1 MKHAADQLT
10 SKFSGIPPARRLGIL
25 VTATIVLV
33 AGFFAYRTVT
43 QTDWAVLYANLD
55 DSSASTVLAAL
66 DGKSI
71 PFKLEANGTRV
82 LVARDQLVTTRL
94 ALASEGKGGQA
105 VPKGWELMD
114 GQGLATSDFAQRVN
128 YQRALEGELARTL
141 MAMDPVDSA
150 TVHLTLPDKPVYAGS
165 SNGNGTSPTASVLV
179 KLNRPLNDGEVDTIT
194 NLVASS
200 VVDLTPAAVTL
211 ASTDGTILHAP
222 GDGSTVA
229 GGSSYGLKATRTYE
243 AALSTELTALVRTM
257 TGQSGAQAVVRAE
270 LDLSQTTVE
279 SETIDPTKRV
289 PTAEST
295 ATEDWTGTGANAT
308 GAVGVDGG
316 PIAATDSNGTY
327 TKKNETKTYTG
338 DRVVTKTITPP
349 GAVKKLSVAV
359 VVPVAAGA
367 DASATPIDTAAI
379 STAMA
384 AAAGLDTS
392 RGDTIAV
399 TTVTAVAAATTDIG
413 TTGTTDAPV
422 AAAKKSLTIPIAAG
436 AGAFVIMLF
445 FVMRRKKS
453 RPVATATT
461 EPVAVKDGKK
471 AKKGTL
477 PDSAALAALLAA
489 SSSGASEA
497 AMEDIRTDLARLAN
511 ESPESLATLLSSW
524 LAKS

>member
-1 MKHAADQLT
+1 MKHAADGLT
-10 SKFSGIPPARRLGIL
+10 SKISAIPAGRRLGIV
-25 VTATIVLV
+25 VTAVIVLV
-33 AGFFAYRTVT
+33 AGFFAYKTVS
-43 QTDWAVLYANLD
+43 QPDWAVLYANLD

-71 PFKLEANGTRV
+71 AYKLEANGTRV

-165 SNGNGTSPTASVLV
+165 TNGNATSPTASVLV
-179 KLNRPLNDGEVDTIT
+179 KMNRPLNDGEVDTIT

-200 VVDLTPAAVTL
+200 VVDLTPAAVTV
-211 ASTDGTILHAP
+211 ASTDGAILHAA
-222 GDGSTVA
+222 GDGSSATI
-229 GGSSYGLKATRTYE
+229 GSGTGLKATRNYE

-257 TGQSGAQAVVRAE
+257 TGQSDAQAVVRAE

-289 PTAEST
+289 ATAESSDK
-295 ATEDWTGTGANAT
+295 EDWTGTGANAT

-316 PIAATDSNGTY
+316 PIAAADSNGTY
-327 TKKNETKTYTG
+327 TKTNETKTWTG
-338 DRVVTKTITPP
+338 DRIVTKTITPP

-359 VVPVAAGA
+359 VVPVAPST
-367 DASATPIDTAAI
+367 DASAPPLDTAAI
-379 STAMA
+379 SAAMA

-399 TTVTAVAAATTDIG
+399 TTVTAAVAAAD
-413 TTGTTDAPV
+413 TGTAATEAPV
-422 AAAKKSLTIPIAAG
+422 VAAKKSLTIPIAAG
-436 AGAFVIMLF
+436 AVAFVVMLF
-445 FVMRRKKS
+445 FVMKRKKS
-453 RPVATATT
+453 RSTTTSAPV
-461 EPVAVKDGKK
+461 ESGKESKK

-489 SSSGASEA
+489 SSTGASEA
-497 AMEDIRTDLARLAN
+497 AMEDIRSDLARLAN
-511 ESPESLATLLSSW
+511 ESPESLATLLSTW

>member
-1 MKHAADQLT
+1 MKNAADGLT
-10 SKFSGIPPARRLGIL
+10 SKITAIPPARRLGIV
-25 VTATIVLV
+25 VTAVVVMV
-33 AGFFAYRTVT
+33 AGFFAYQTVS
-43 QTDWAVLYANLD
+43 QPDWAVLYANLD

-71 PFKLEANGTRV
+71 AYKIEANGTRV

-94 ALASEGKGGQA
+94 ALAAEGKGGQA

-165 SNGNGTSPTASVLV
+165 SSGNATSPTASVLV
-179 KLNRPLNDGEVDTIT
+179 KLNRELNDGEVDTVT

-200 VVDLTPAAVTL
+200 VVDLSPASVTV

-222 GDGSTVA
+222 GDGSSATI
-229 GGSSYGLKATRTYE
+229 GSSTGLKATRNYE
-243 AALSTELTALVRTM
+243 AALSTELTALVRAM

-289 PTAEST
+289 PTAESSD
-295 ATEDWTGTGANAT
+295 TENWTGTGANAT

-316 PIAATDSNGTY
+316 PIASADSNGTY
-327 TKKNETKTYTG
+327 TKSNETKTYTG

-359 VVPVAAGA
+359 VVPVAAST
-367 DASATPIDTAAI
+367 DAAATPLDTAAI
-379 STAMA
+379 SSAMS
-384 AAAGLDTS
+384 AAAGLDTA

-399 TTVTAVAAATTDIG
+399 TTVTAVAVAADAGTAG
-413 TTGTTDAPV
+413 TTEPV
-422 AAAKKSLTIPIAAG
+422 VAAKKSLTIPIAAG
-436 AGAFVIMLF
+436 AGAFVIMLIV
-445 FVMRRKKS
+445 VMKRKKS
-453 RPVATATT
+453 RS
-461 EPVAVKDGKK
+461 KK
-471 AKKGTL
+471 AEIGGGGGGKEAKKTKKGAL
-477 PDSAALAALLAA
+477 PDTAALAAMLAA
-489 SSSGASEA
+489 STSGASEA
-497 AMEDIRTDLARLAN
+497 AMEDIRSDLARLAN